1 MDKNKHSS
9 VLLVALT
16 NLLIICLA
24 QYFYALMLI
33 DNNVVT
39 IFQLFYIPLI
49 SITINLLLWSSRF
62 KIKFYLHWIFVYI
75 SYFFSIFIFYFI
87 NYINVD
93 SIKWGDFPPGE
104 AYWDLFLYVFVNS
117 MLQLS
122 ILFFLNIATCLLY
135 KIIRRSDYTTI

>member
-24 QYFYALMLI
+24 QYLYTLMLI
-33 DNNVVT
+33 DNNEVT

-62 KIKFYLHWIFVYI
+62 RIKFYQHWIFVYF
-75 SYFFSIFIFYFI
+75 SYFFSIFIFYLI

-93 SIKWGDFPPGE
+93 SIK
-104 AYWDLFLYVFVNS
+104 
-117 MLQLS
+117 
-122 ILFFLNIATCLLY
+122 
-135 KIIRRSDYTTI
+135 